1 MPANRF
7 NGYTDY
13 GVGIGL
19 RVPHYDH
26 ILSRKP
32 VVDWLEIISENY
44 MIDGG
49 VLSRFLIRFST
60 STA

>member
-7 NGYTDY
+7 NEYTDY

-26 ILSRKP
+26 ILFILTGVYAS
-32 VVDWLEIISENY
+32 I
-44 MIDGG
+44 GG
-49 VLSRFLIRFST
+49 R
-60 STA
+60 